1 MSTYGGQ
8 GDYAELM
15 ELQIALQQKVEEIS
29 TAGVDYATAERN
41 YRVALKT
48 EILKLRAKG
57 QPVTIVSDLAR
68 GDENVANL
76 KLTRDATKSVYEA
89 TIEAVNVLKLRIR
102 MVNEQINR
110 EWNGSSVY

>member
-1 MSTYGGQ
+1 MSVYGGQ

-15 ELQIALQQKVEEIS
+15 ELQADLQHKVEELS
-29 TAGVDYATAERN
+29 TAGVEYATAERN

-48 EILKLRAKG
+48 EILRLRAKG

-68 GDENVANL
+68 GDEDVANL
-76 KLTRDATKSVYEA
+76 KLSRDATKSVYEA

-110 EWNGSSVY
+110 EWNSTSIY